1 MTERAPVFERIIA
14 DYLQQVAALEDGARL
29 RDALGIETTDSGFTV
44 PLFNQC
50 ITVTPDRIFD
60 ENNEPPS
67 HSASVLACKYLLLC
81 PDTPQT
87 DHTLVT
93 YKDFKDAAPY
103 VGGFKNTV
111 EIPIARAFSG
121 RLDSLESA
129 CLALG
134 GRPFDTDVSCQL
146 AYEFQALPRVPV
158 VLIFHD
164 ADEDFPAQCTVLL
177 RKNAA
182 GYLDM
187 ECLAMIGGILAHRL
201 QEGSETAK
209 KRKEQTLEAVP
220 K

>member
-1 MTERAPVFERIIA
+1 MTERAPVFDKIIA
-14 DYLQQVAALEDGARL
+14 DYLQQVAALEDRACL
-29 RDALGIETTDSGFTV
+29 SDTLGIDATQDGFTV
-44 PLFNQC
+44 PLFNQS
-50 ITVTPDRIFD
+50 ITVTQDGIFN

-67 HSASVLACKYLLLC
+67 HAASVLVCKYLLLC

-121 RLDSLESA
+121 RLDKLEAA

-134 GRPFDTDVSCQL
+134 GRPFDTDVSCHL
-146 AYEFQALPRVPV
+146 AYEFQALHRVPI

-201 QEGSETAK
+201 QK
-209 KRKEQTLEAVP
+209 
-220 K
+220 

>member
-1 MTERAPVFERIIA
+1 MTERAPVFDQIIA
-14 DYLQQVAALEDGARL
+14 DYLQQVAALDDGARL
-29 RDALGIETTDSGFTV
+29 SGTLGIEATQNGFTV
-44 PLFNQC
+44 PLFNQ
-50 ITVTPDRIFD
+50 IISVTPDGIFN
-60 ENNEPPS
+60 ENNKPPS
-67 HSASVLACKYLLLC
+67 HAASVLACRYLLLC

-111 EIPIARAFSG
+111 EIPIARTFSG
-121 RLDSLESA
+121 RLDSLEAA

-134 GRPFDTDVSCQL
+134 GRPFDTDVSCHL

-177 RKNAA
+177 RKSAA

-201 QEGSETAK
+201 QNGSETNK
-209 KRKEQTLEAVP
+209 
-220 K
+220 

>member
-1 MTERAPVFERIIA
+1 MKKKRPPAIRPVYWHANTCCSVRTRPKRI
-14 DYLQQVAALEDGARL
+14 
-29 RDALGIETTDSGFTV
+29 
-44 PLFNQC
+44 
-50 ITVTPDRIFD
+50 TP
-60 ENNEPPS
+60 
-67 HSASVLACKYLLLC
+67 
-81 PDTPQT
+81 
-87 DHTLVT
+87 LVT

-121 RLDSLESA
+121 RLDRLEAA
-129 CLALG
+129 CLALD

-177 RKNAA
+177 CKNAA

-201 QEGSETAK
+201 QD
-209 KRKEQTLEAVP
+209 
-220 K
+220 

>member
-1 MTERAPVFERIIA
+1 MTERAPVFDKIIA
-14 DYLQQVAALEDGARL
+14 DYLQQVAALDDRARL
-29 RDALGIETTDSGFTV
+29 IDTLGVETTQNGFTV
-44 PLFNQC
+44 PLFNQS
-50 ITVTPDRIFD
+50 ITVTPDGIFD
-60 ENNEPPS
+60 ENNIPPS
-67 HSASVLACKYLLLC
+67 HSSSVLACKYLLLC

-87 DHTLVT
+87 DPTLAT

-111 EIPIARAFSG
+111 ERPIARAFSG
-121 RLDSLESA
+121 RVDRLEAA

-134 GRPFDTDVSCQL
+134 GRSFDTDVSCQL
-146 AYEFQALPRVPV
+146 AYGFQALPRVPV

-164 ADEDFPAQCTVLL
+164 ADDDFPAQCTFLF

-201 QEGSETAK
+201 QDGFKTVK
-209 KRKEQTLEAVP
+209 KRMG
-220 K
+220 

>member
-1 MTERAPVFERIIA
+1 MTERAPVFDKIIA
-14 DYLQQVAALEDGARL
+14 DYLQQVAALNDGARL
-29 RDALGIETTDSGFTV
+29 SDTLGIETNQNGFTV
-44 PLFNQC
+44 PLFNQS
-50 ITVTPDRIFD
+50 ITVTPDGIFD

-67 HSASVLACKYLLLC
+67 HSSSVLACKYLLLC

-87 DHTLVT
+87 DQTLVT

-111 EIPIARAFSG
+111 ESPIARAFSA
-121 RLDSLESA
+121 RVDKLEAA

-146 AYEFQALPRVPV
+146 AYEFKALPRVPV

-164 ADEDFPAQCTVLL
+164 ADDDFPAQCTFLF
-177 RKNAA
+177 RKSAA

-187 ECLAMIGGILAHRL
+187 ECLAMVGGILANRL
-201 QEGSETAK
+201 QT
-209 KRKEQTLEAVP
+209 
-220 K
+220 